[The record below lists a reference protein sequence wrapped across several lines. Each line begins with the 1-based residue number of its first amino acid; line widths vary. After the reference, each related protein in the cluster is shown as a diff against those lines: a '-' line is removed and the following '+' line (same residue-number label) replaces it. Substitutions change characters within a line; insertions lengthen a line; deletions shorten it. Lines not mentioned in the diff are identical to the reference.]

1 MSCSEF
7 LSVHVR
13 WRIPADYLPAP
24 TLRNKLIKVE
34 FGYLKNATVCITT
47 NNYRAVI
54 LVHTIIL
61 VHVSQET

>member
-1 MSCSEF
+1 MSCSKF

-13 WRIPADYLPAP
+13 WRIRADYLPAP
-24 TLRNKLIKVE
+24 TLRNKLIEVE
-34 FGYLKNATVCITT
+34 FGYLKNATVHITT